1 MAGGTCAQRNVH
13 RPASLRAARPAAR
26 NPAIERLEACRTG
39 NVGALPGPIHRNG
52 VASRCARC
60 GIRWLGVCAALDD
73 AEQRDLEAIMSH
85 RHLDRGQSLLVDGD
99 RADFAYNV
107 ISGGIKLFK
116 SLSDG
121 RTQITG
127 FLLAGDFLGL
137 PVRGTYVYSAEALA
151 DTVLCQ
157 FPRDPLQAAFEK
169 HPRLQARLL
178 TAVTDDFSSAQ
189 EHMLLLG
196 RKTAVERLCSF
207 LRNLLERAERV
218 GGTVD
223 PLTIPL
229 LRNEIADYLGLT
241 IETVS
246 RAFTLLRQVGL
257 ISMNRA
263 DEIIIMDRMA
273 LEVTANGG

>member
-1 MAGGTCAQRNVH
+1 MAGGSYAQRNVYCPPSP
-13 RPASLRAARPAAR
+13 RARAAGS
-26 NPAIERLEACRTG
+26 NPAGKRLDALRSF
-39 NVGALPGPIHRNG
+39 NAGALPCPTYRNAI
-52 VASRCARC
+52 ASRCARC

-73 AEQRDLEAIMSH
+73 AELRGLEAIMSH

-107 ISGGIKLFK
+107 IAGGIKLFK

-127 FLLAGDFLGL
+127 TLLAGDFLGL
-137 PVRGTYVYSAEALA
+137 PLRGTYAYSAEALA

-157 FPRDPLQAAFEK
+157 FPREPLQAVFEK
-169 HPRLQARLL
+169 HARLQARLL
-178 TAVTDDFSSAQ
+178 TAATDDLSAAQ

-207 LRNLLERAERV
+207 LRNLLERTERV

-246 RAFTLLRQVGL
+246 RAFTLLRQAGL

-263 DEIIIMDRMA
+263 DEIIVLDRMA

>member
-1 MAGGTCAQRNVH
+1 MAGGASVQGNVS
-13 RPASLRAARPAAR
+13 RPPSLRAARSAAPDHASAR
-26 NPAIERLEACRTG
+26 IDARRTEG
-39 NVGALPGPIHRNG
+39 DFALPHPVHRHD
-52 VASRCARC
+52 VDSPCARC
-60 GIRWLGVCAALDD
+60 AIRWRGICTALDET
-73 AEQRDLEAIMSH
+73 ALRDLEAIMSH

-116 SLSDG
+116 SLPDG

-157 FPRDPLQAAFEK
+157 YPRDSLQAVFAR
-169 HPRLQARLL
+169 HARLQARFL
-178 TAVTDDFSSAQ
+178 TSVTDDLSAAQ

-196 RKTAVERLCSF
+196 RKTAVEKLCSF
-207 LRNLLERAERV
+207 LRNLLERAEHI
-218 GGTVD
+218 GGAVD
-223 PLTIPL
+223 PLAIPL

-246 RAFTLLRQVGL
+246 RAFTLLRQGGL
-257 ISMNRA
+257 ISMSRA
-263 DEIIIMDRMA
+263 DEIIVLDRMA